1 MQKKGL
7 QTLVVAMLVGSMVGN
22 TALAAPSVSELENQ
36 QQQAKNEVSNLQAE
50 LTEVISEINELE
62 ERLIVKGEEILR
74 ATDDLEAAE
83 EKEKKQYAAMKKRI
97 RMMYEE
103 GSTSA
108 FEKIVTAESLGDLI
122 NQAQYVQSI
131 HSYDRNQL
139 TEYQNT
145 KQKIADLKETLEK
158 EQKELE
164 KTQGAFEE
172 KKANLNETLEEKK
185 DEVADL
191 DKQLEAAREAAEKAA
206 REAAEKAAREAA
218 EKAAREEAARKEAE
232 EAANA
237 NRPNNSNNSNNTT
250 NNSSN
255 NNNSNKDNS
264 SQNNN
269 AGKGNT
275 AVAQAIV
282 NAAYSQLGTPYV
294 WGGTSPNRGLD
305 CSGLTQYC
313 HRVAGISIAR
323 TSGAQG
329 GGGKAVSN
337 PQPGD
342 IVCYS
347 GHVGIYIG
355 NGQMIHAPQPGDVV
369 KVQKVYGSPW
379 YRRYW

>member
-1 MQKKGL
+1 MKKKGL
-7 QTLVVAMLVGSMVGN
+7 QALVVTMLIGSMVGN
-22 TALAAPSVSELENQ
+22 TVLAAPSVDELED
-36 QQQAKNEVSNLQAE
+36 QQAQVKAEVSSLQEE
-50 LTEVISEINELE
+50 LTEVLSEINELE
-62 ERLIVKGEEILR
+62 EKLVEKGEEILQ

-83 EKEKKQYAAMKKRI
+83 KKEKEQYEAMKKRI

-103 GSTSA
+103 GNTSA
-108 FEKIVTAESLGDLI
+108 FELLMSSKSLSELI
-122 NQAQYVQSI
+122 NQVQYVQSI
-131 HSYDRNQL
+131 HKYDREQL

-145 KQKIADLKETLEK
+145 KKQIVELKETLVE

-164 KTQGAFEE
+164 KTQDAFED
-172 KKANLNETLEEKK
+172 KKADLNKTLEEKK
-185 DEVADL
+185 DEVEDL
-191 DKQLEAAREAAEKAA
+191 DKQLEAAREAAAK
-206 REAAEKAAREAA
+206 EAAEKAAREAA

-232 EAANA
+232 EEA
-237 NRPNNSNNSNNTT
+237 NRQ
-250 NNSSN
+250 N
-255 NNNSNKDNS
+255 NNNSNNNNNNKDNS
-264 SQNNN
+264 NQNNSVSNDN

-294 WGGTSPNRGLD
+294 WGGTSPNSGLD

-313 HRVAGISIAR
+313 HRVAGISIPR
-323 TSGAQG
+323 TSGPQG
-329 GGGKAVSN
+329 AGGKAVSD

-369 KVQKVYGSPW
+369 KIQKVYGSPW

>member
-1 MQKKGL
+1 MKKKGL
-7 QTLVVAMLVGSMVGN
+7 QTLVATVLVGTMVGN
-22 TALAAPSVSELENQ
+22 TAFAAPSISELEEQ
-36 QQQAKNEVSNLQAE
+36 QQQAQNEVSSLQEE

-62 ERLIVKGEEILR
+62 EKLIEKGEEILQ
-74 ATDDLEAAE
+74 ATDDLDAAK
-83 EKEKKQYAAMKKRI
+83 EKEKKQYEAMKKRI

-122 NQAQYVQSI
+122 NQAEYVYSI
-131 HSYDRNQL
+131 HTYDRKQL

-145 KQKIADLKETLEK
+145 KKKIADLKETLEE

-164 KTQGAFEE
+164 QTQDAFED
-172 KKANLNETLEEKK
+172 KKADLNETLEEKK
-185 DEVADL
+185 DEVKDL
-191 DKQLEAAREAAEKAA
+191 DQQLEAAREAAAREAAERAAREAAEKAA
-206 REAAEKAAREAA
+206 REAAEKV
-218 EKAAREEAARKEAE
+218 AREEE
-232 EAANA
+232 ERRRQEELA
-237 NRPNNSNNSNNTT
+237 
-250 NNSSN
+250 NSSN
-255 NNNSNKDNS
+255 NNASQSDSTSSDEGKSNENS
-264 SQNNN
+264 SSSSNVSS
-269 AGKGNT
+269 GDT
-275 AVAQAIV
+275 SVAQAIV

-313 HRVAGISIAR
+313 HRVAGISIPR
-323 TSGAQG
+323 TSGPQG
-329 GGGKAVSN
+329 SGGKTVSN

>member
-1 MQKKGL
+1 MKKKGL
-7 QTLVVAMLVGSMVGN
+7 QAFVVTMLIGSMVSN
-22 TALAAPSVSELENQ
+22 TVLAAPSVSELEDQ
-36 QQQAKNEVSNLQAE
+36 KAQAKEEVSSLQEE
-50 LTEVISEINELE
+50 LTEVLSEINELE
-62 ERLIVKGEEILR
+62 EKLVEKGEQILQ
-74 ATDDLEAAE
+74 ATDDLDVAE
-83 EKEKKQYAAMKKRI
+83 EKEKEQYEAMKTRI

-103 GSTSA
+103 GNTSA
-108 FEKIVTAESLGDLI
+108 FELLMSSKSLSELI
-122 NQAQYVQSI
+122 NQVQYVQSI
-131 HSYDRNQL
+131 HKYDREQL
-139 TEYQNT
+139 AEYQNT
-145 KQKIADLKETLEK
+145 KKQIVELKETLEE

-164 KTQGAFEE
+164 KTQDAFEE
-172 KKANLNETLEEKK
+172 KKADLNKTLEEKK
-185 DEVADL
+185 DEVEDL
-191 DKQLEAAREAAEKAA
+191 DKQLEAAREAAAK
-206 REAAEKAAREAA
+206 EAAEKAAREAA

-232 EAANA
+232 EEA
-237 NRPNNSNNSNNTT
+237 NRQNNSNNNN
-250 NNSSN
+250 NN
-255 NNNSNKDNS
+255 NNNSNNNNNNNNS
-264 SQNNN
+264 DQNNSISNDN

-313 HRVAGISIAR
+313 HRVAGISIPR
-323 TSGAQG
+323 TSGPQG

-369 KVQKVYGSPW
+369 KIQKVYGSPW